1 MYPFIPW
8 PNYIFDFQTF
18 PIKGRAGGGNIKFL
32 PTNQKQSNSKLKLK
46 LLMHRFIFL
55 ISFVCSFLR
64 MKLIISLIKHS
75 SLLLKL
81 LSYSTTFSAP
91 DFPVD
96 CNVYFQEP
104 AGTVYLQWVSAA
116 RRISDYFSAVSSPSR
131 TWVWSCTQD
140 TDTAEPLFTKEES
153 QLVNHLQSQTSN
165 HLSWRCFLLL
175 CE

>member
-18 PIKGRAGGGNIKFL
+18 PIEGGAGGGNIKFL
-32 PTNQKQSNSKLKLK
+32 PANQKQSNSKLKLK

-55 ISFVCSFLR
+55 ISFVCFFLR
-64 MKLIISLIKHS
+64 VKLIISLIKHS

-96 CNVYFQEP
+96 CSVDFQEP

-116 RRISDYFSAVSSPSR
+116 RRISDYF
-131 TWVWSCTQD
+131 
-140 TDTAEPLFTKEES
+140 
-153 QLVNHLQSQTSN
+153 QL
-165 HLSWRCFLLL
+165 FLLL
-175 CE
+175 HAHESEVVPRTQTLLSRSSPKKNLS

>member
-18 PIKGRAGGGNIKFL
+18 PIEGGAGGGNIKFL
-32 PTNQKQSNSKLKLK
+32 PANQKQSNSKLKLK

-55 ISFVCSFLR
+55 ISFVCFFLR

-96 CNVYFQEP
+96 CSVDFQEP

-116 RRISDYFSAVSSPSR
+116 GGISDY
-131 TWVWSCTQD
+131 
-140 TDTAEPLFTKEES
+140 S
-153 QLVNHLQSQTSN
+153 QL
-165 HLSWRCFLLL
+165 FLLFHAHESEVVPRTQTL
-175 CE
+175 LSRCSPKKNLS